1 MALVL
6 TSPPKGSR
14 AARTRATEDR
24 ILSVALESFGLK
36 GFDSVS
42 LDDLAA
48 DLGITKQAIL
58 YHWSSKRALLD
69 AVIDRARA
77 ALADGDAR
85 WVAEVLNHVVFAE
98 PANRDARLVQAAALE
113 QLGYRSESGVWRAF
127 YLTGAQELRNGTP
140 TGAGRGIV
148 NTDMVAAMT
157 PSMVFTWLGVH
168 VVGPD
173 AVAVG
178 DLAITIDL
186 TGDSAGE
193 AAMWEIG
200 LSNGAFYAT
209 PGRPSRSPVAM
220 VRCTRHALTDLILAI
235 GTSAVDDLLTSDAF
249 DISGDPT
256 GVRTLV
262 GTLAPTNL
270 WFPLIEPHGT

>member
-1 MALVL
+1 
-6 TSPPKGSR
+6 
-14 AARTRATEDR
+14 
-24 ILSVALESFGLK
+24 
-36 GFDSVS
+36 
-42 LDDLAA
+42 
-48 DLGITKQAIL
+48 
-58 YHWSSKRALLD
+58 
-69 AVIDRARA
+69 
-77 ALADGDAR
+77 
-85 WVAEVLNHVVFAE
+85 
-98 PANRDARLVQAAALE
+98 
-113 QLGYRSESGVWRAF
+113 VWRAF

-140 TGAGRGIV
+140 AGAGRGIV

-209 PGRPSRSPVAM
+209 PGRPSRSPVAV
-220 VRCTRHALTDLILAI
+220 VRCTRHALTELILAI
-235 GTSAVDDLLTSDAF
+235 GTSAVDDLLTSATF
-249 DISGDPT
+249 DISGDAA

-262 GTLAPTNL
+262 GTLAPTSL
-270 WFPLIEPHGT
+270 WFPLIEPHTT